1 MWIAVARSVL
11 FFSAAPPLPKSF
23 RPMAMYTSRPRP
35 VEAPKPTKA
44 YKNEDFLNGPM
55 ARLLRIQCE
64 IEEPRVRLDAHGIE
78 NIVMIFGSARSKSP
92 EEYKKY
98 MAELR
103 EKVKTDPSV
112 KKQLSRAERMD
123 FLCRYHD
130 ETVELSRLI
139 TEFSQQRSKRGLPT
153 YTVGTGAGPGM
164 MEAAN
169 EGAWKQGGRSVGFG
183 ISLPFETGLNP
194 YVTPELGFEFH
205 YFFTRKFWMAYKCMG
220 LVVAPGGYGTC
231 DELFEILTLIQT
243 EKIKLE
249 LPIILFGREYW
260 TQVLQFD
267 VLEEFGLIDQKASK
281 MVFICDTAVDAF
293 ARLKQFW
300 LDQESNG
307 VPMSPTKKPAN
318 TGIYSVEE
326 PPVKK
331 LKLDQAGELERPMP
345 PKAYK
350 NFDFIKSNHCRVF
363 RIQCEMEETRH
374 RLDAHGIQNTV
385 MFCGSGDVKSM
396 EKHLS
401 AFAALASDPDQ
412 HKQELERL
420 TKMQPLLKY
429 HQVSRD
435 LARRLTAW
443 SMHRAQSG
451 RPAYHVATGGGMGL
465 TQSANEGA
473 WEAGGQSIAFN
484 GGVLSHRQINPYVTP
499 ELAFVFHYF
508 FTRKFWMAYKC
519 MGVVAL
525 PGGFGTCDELF
536 ELLTLMQTGKI
547 KRKMPIVLIG
557 KDFWNRSIQWQK
569 MADYGMI
576 SDDDVAQ
583 LLFTDCAEEAFQH
596 ITKFWESAESDGR
609 MPSPRKAAKKQ
620 K

>member
-1 MWIAVARSVL
+1 
-11 FFSAAPPLPKSF
+11 
-23 RPMAMYTSRPRP
+23 MAMYTSRPRP
-35 VEAPKPTKA
+35 SEAPAPPKA

-64 IEEPRVRLDAHGIE
+64 FEEPRVRMEAHGIE

-92 EEYKKY
+92 EAYKEYI
-98 MAELR
+98 AELR
-103 EKVKTDPSV
+103 AKVKKDPSV

-139 TEFSQQRSKRGLPT
+139 TEFSQQRSEQGLPT

-249 LPIILFGREYW
+249 LPVILFGREYW
-260 TQVLQFD
+260 TQVLHFD
-267 VLEEFGLIDQKASK
+267 VMEEFGLLDQKSSK
-281 MVFICDTAVDAF
+281 MVFICDTAADAMGH
-293 ARLKQFW
+293 LKKFW
-300 LDQESNG
+300 LDREAQG
-307 VPMSPTKKPAN
+307 VQMSPSKNSKA
-318 TGIYSVEE
+318 TGIYSNEG

-331 LKLDQAGELERPMP
+331 FKLDGQNSAPERPMP

-374 RLDAHGIQNTV
+374 RLDAQGIQNTI
-385 MFCGSGDVKSM
+385 MFCGSGDVQTR

-401 AFAALASDPDQ
+401 AFAALASDPEQ
-412 HKQELERL
+412 HKEELARL
-420 TKMQPLLKY
+420 SKMQPLLKY
-429 HQVSRD
+429 HTVSRD

-443 SMHRAQSG
+443 SMNRAQSNK
-451 RPAYHVATGGGMGL
+451 PAYHVATGGGMGL

-473 WEAGGQSIAFN
+473 WEAGGHSIAFN
-484 GGVLSHRQINPYVTP
+484 GGVTSHAQINPYVTP

-536 ELLTLMQTGKI
+536 EMLTLMQTGKH
-547 KRKMPIVLIG
+547 KNKMPIVLIG
-557 KDFWNRSIQWQK
+557 KDFWQRSIQWQK

-576 SDDDVAQ
+576 SDDDVSQ
-583 LLFTDCAEEAFQH
+583 LLFTDCAEEAFQY
-596 ITKFWESAESDGR
+596 ITNFWENNESDGR
-609 MPSPRKAAKKQ
+609 MASPKKSTKKQ